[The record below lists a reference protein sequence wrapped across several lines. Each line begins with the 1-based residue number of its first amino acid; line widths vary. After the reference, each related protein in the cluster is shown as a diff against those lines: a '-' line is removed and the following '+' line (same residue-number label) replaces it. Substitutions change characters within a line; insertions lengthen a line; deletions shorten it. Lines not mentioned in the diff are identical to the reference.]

1 MPRAGDPDESV
12 EAVTVTLRPQ
22 VNGQTLNLE
31 VTSAE
36 LSEREK
42 QTKRLK
48 DSLARTRDELNA
60 ANRKADAAERRA
72 KTLETRLCSGGAAK
86 SFKNLDSKYQRLAR
100 AHDALRDA
108 HEQSTE
114 LLSEAREQVD
124 ILNAAVSDKSSALG
138 CDRDVLID
146 VARGGV
152 MFQKWQAAVA
162 ELSMQNEELKTEN
175 GFQSTELTEL
185 EAQLAGYRQQV
196 EAVEHL
202 AKTAEDEARARE
214 AAERRATTLASELA
228 EAHADRQALLDDRER
243 AEKLQ
248 VLADEQEE
256 RNSLLA
262 EEIDRLRGEVDEAA
276 GLRERLGEA
285 EAEASRWKGACEA
298 AEAAKR
304 DAQLVAAGLE
314 PKLVELRDREI
325 EAKAVQTELHRTRE
339 ACDLLSEDCAAAR
352 DDAARLAADNA
363 GLRAHL
369 SRAESE
375 RSAAEEAQTTAH
387 AALRRENSALASR
400 LASLEAASDR
410 QTQAAAELSAENAAL
425 AAECRGFAALRRRA
439 SSLEAEAHAAQAVA
453 DNLRR
458 ELECKE
464 REAERAHLLYSVSRG
479 RASPGG
485 VFPADATPTGMP
497 HHLPPD
503 STASAVVRS
512 VAAATETPGQASSQA
527 SQPANPDDLGR
538 IVPAA
543 RGARQVVDPAAFQR
557 QHESSAHS
565 YAAGWSPT
573 ARKQS
578 PRLTNPDN
586 LQAADQLRSNA
597 AGRGIPAAH
606 DARQVVDPAAFESS
620 SHSYAAGWS
629 PSARRKSPQP
639 TNPDNLQAADQ
650 LRSKAAGRGV
660 PAAHDARQVVDPA
673 AFQRQHESSSHSC
686 AAGWSPTARKE
697 SSQPTNP
704 DNPQKAADGGI
715 SKSGRGSL
723 SPGKNAPPRA
733 LRETRRN
740 VPPPPADAAC
750 LGKRRS
756 PDGRPSQTPLPR
768 SLAAGGS
775 PAASTRPT
783 VREITPQ
790 AANPDGVGRGV
801 SHTEAVARQVVD
813 PAVFQQQRE
822 ASTRSYAARGSPTA
836 YKTSSQPANPDN
848 LQAADQLRSSA
859 AGRSVFAAH
868 DAHQGAVPAAHQ
880 QQRESSSHSYAA
892 APNNPQAADQKDA
905 DRGTAGDEFQGRA
918 SAAESND
925 DTGPPALLPAST
937 SGGSDRIDPGRV
949 PTPAAAAGGGG
960 GVPRQ
965 ALAQRAAREP
975 LAWAAA
981 AADEGAQSPDP
992 FEETS
997 PVVADA
1003 FAMATTPPKGKPDSA
1018 RPSVTPQPSRLQTAP
1033 FAEAPSWASPRP
1045 STSGDAASLQRGR
1058 TPSPK
1063 PKRRVITLS
1072 HLEACS
1078 KRA

>member
-1 MPRAGDPDESV
+1 
-12 EAVTVTLRPQ
+12 
-22 VNGQTLNLE
+22 
-31 VTSAE
+31 
-36 LSEREK
+36 
-42 QTKRLK
+42 
-48 DSLARTRDELNA
+48 
-60 ANRKADAAERRA
+60 
-72 KTLETRLCSGGAAK
+72 
-86 SFKNLDSKYQRLAR
+86 
-100 AHDALRDA
+100 
-108 HEQSTE
+108 
-114 LLSEAREQVD
+114 
-124 ILNAAVSDKSSALG
+124 
-138 CDRDVLID
+138 
-146 VARGGV
+146 
-152 MFQKWQAAVA
+152 
-162 ELSMQNEELKTEN
+162 
-175 GFQSTELTEL
+175 
-185 EAQLAGYRQQV
+185 
-196 EAVEHL
+196 
-202 AKTAEDEARARE
+202 
-214 AAERRATTLASELA
+214 
-228 EAHADRQALLDDRER
+228 
-243 AEKLQ
+243 
-248 VLADEQEE
+248 
-256 RNSLLA
+256 
-262 EEIDRLRGEVDEAA
+262 
-276 GLRERLGEA
+276 
-285 EAEASRWKGACEA
+285 
-298 AEAAKR
+298 
-304 DAQLVAAGLE
+304 
-314 PKLVELRDREI
+314 
-325 EAKAVQTELHRTRE
+325 
-339 ACDLLSEDCAAAR
+339 
-352 DDAARLAADNA
+352 
-363 GLRAHL
+363 
-369 SRAESE
+369 
-375 RSAAEEAQTTAH
+375 
-387 AALRRENSALASR
+387 
-400 LASLEAASDR
+400 
-410 QTQAAAELSAENAAL
+410 
-425 AAECRGFAALRRRA
+425 
-439 SSLEAEAHAAQAVA
+439 
-453 DNLRR
+453 
-458 ELECKE
+458 
-464 REAERAHLLYSVSRG
+464 
-479 RASPGG
+479 
-485 VFPADATPTGMP
+485 MP

-527 SQPANPDDLGR
+527 SQPANPDDLGQ

-543 RGARQVVDPAAFQR
+543 RGARQVVDPAALQR

-578 PRLTNPDN
+578 ARSTNPDN

-790 AANPDGVGRGV
+790 AANPD
-801 SHTEAVARQVVD
+801 
-813 PAVFQQQRE
+813 
-822 ASTRSYAARGSPTA
+822 
-836 YKTSSQPANPDN
+836 DN

-880 QQRESSSHSYAA
+880 QQGESSSHSYAA

-949 PTPAAAAGGGG
+949 PTPAAAAGG